1 MLYPVHSNQC
11 LFLVVSG
18 PSGAGKSTLIQRFLE
33 YHSDFTKSISATTRP
48 PRPGEAN
55 GVDYWFVDDAEFARR
70 IRDDELIEHA
80 QVFGGHFYGTPRSLI
95 SERFAQGVSVIKDI
109 DVQGAVQIRAAF
121 PQAVFV
127 FVVPPRREQIE
138 ARLRGRGTDSDAA
151 IQRRM
156 LEAEVELAHW
166 RDYDYLVF
174 NDELERAA
182 ADLGAIVR
190 AGRLQIAHD
199 RASH

>member
-1 MLYPVHSNQC
+1 MAYPAHGDQC

-18 PSGAGKSTLIQRFLE
+18 PSGAGKSTLIRRFLE
-33 YHSDFTKSISATTRP
+33 YHPDFTISISATTRP
-48 PRPGEAN
+48 PRAGEGH
-55 GVDYWFVDDAEFARR
+55 GVDYWFVDDVEFARR
-70 IRDDELIEHA
+70 IRDGELIEHA
-80 QVFGGHFYGTPRSLI
+80 QVFGKHFYGTPRSFI
-95 SERFAQGVSVIKDI
+95 TERFAQGMSVIKDI
-109 DVQGAVQIRAAF
+109 DVQGANQIREAF

-151 IQRRM
+151 IQRRL

-190 AGRLQIAHD
+190 AGRLRIA
-199 RASH
+199 RENAQG